1 MFKNKSTF
9 YTTFYKILQLQLN
22 KGLGTL
28 YIFIPTFNYNKLMIN
43 DSVSETTDG
52 LRAHINYGP
61 AS

>member
-1 MFKNKSTF
+1 MFKNT
-9 YTTFYKILQLQLN
+9 YTCLYDKLN
-22 KGLGTL
+22 RGLGTL